1 MKGSMP
7 GPRTEEK
14 NDETDINP
22 RAAQT
27 ERKRTVGVI
36 LHGVQESGPH
46 EAGIA
51 GAAKRPRL
59 AGKYQPGAGSPHA
72 GMPALKRTASAFP
85 VPVGAGTRR
94 AAVEF
99 VAELARLFQL
109 FGIGGG
115 GAFSIGTA
123 RGSGFAGGG
132 ALGRPLPVAFGGTD
146 AGGGA

>member
-36 LHGVQESGPH
+36 LHGVQGSGPH

-51 GAAKRPRL
+51 GAAKRPRIS
-59 AGKYQPGAGSPHA
+59 GKYHPRAGDPHA
-72 GMPALKRTASAFP
+72 GMPSLRAEPGVLTLP
-85 VPVGAGTRR
+85 VPVGAGPRL

-99 VAELARLFQL
+99 VAELAGLFQL
-109 FGIGGG
+109 FGIGRGV
-115 GAFSIGTA
+115 AFGVRIA
-123 RGSGFAGGG
+123 RGYGFAGRG
-132 ALGRPLPVAFGGTD
+132 ALERRL
-146 AGGGA
+146 

>member
-36 LHGVQESGPH
+36 LHGVQGSGPH

-59 AGKYQPGAGSPHA
+59 AGKYQPGAGVPDA
-72 GMPALKRTASAFP
+72 GMPSLRSAPRISALP
-85 VPVGAGTRR
+85 VPVGTRTR
-94 AAVEF
+94 LAAVEF
-99 VAELARLFQL
+99 VAELAGLFQL
-109 FGIGGG
+109 FGIGRSA
-115 GAFSIGTA
+115 AFGVRIP
-123 RGSGFAGGG
+123 RRSGFAGRG
-132 ALGRPLPVAFGGTD
+132 ALESGLQ
-146 AGGGA
+146 